1 MFFTPTGKH
10 NSLRVLTATPQGDY
24 IKSLESGGL
33 FWQALLRSF
42 FTKLFSVVDAHLPL
56 CLNLGRM
63 LDYPNEREHLHAMN
77 TAYLGLGSNLGNRLA
92 FLRGGRDILINQA
105 GIELIQA
112 SGVYETEAIGG
123 PPDNPLFLNAVL
135 QVQTSLELRQLLEAC
150 LETEN
155 EFGRSRTMR
164 WAPRTLDID
173 ILFYDDQVLC
183 EDHLTVPHP
192 RLQERA
198 FVLAPLLEIAPDLKH
213 PLLDQTIAELAA
225 SIASIAELVPLRTS
239 W

>member
-1 MFFTPTGKH
+1 MK
-10 NSLRVLTATPQGDY
+10 TA
-24 IKSLESGGL
+24 
-33 FWQALLRSF
+33 F
-42 FTKLFSVVDAHLPL
+42 
-56 CLNLGRM
+56 
-63 LDYPNEREHLHAMN
+63 
-77 TAYLGLGSNLGNRLA
+77 LGLGSNLGNRLA
-92 FLRGGRDILINQA
+92 FLRGGRDILSKQA

-123 PPDNPLFLNAVL
+123 PPDNPLFLNTVL
-135 QVQTSLELRQLLEAC
+135 QIQTSLEPDQLLEAC
-150 LETEN
+150 LEAEN
-155 EFGRSRTMR
+155 EFGRSRAVR

-183 EDHLTVPHP
+183 EEHLTVPHP

-198 FVLAPLLEIAPDLKH
+198 FVLAPLLGIAPDLKH

-225 SIASIAELVPLRTS
+225 ESAGIAELVPLRTS